1 MQAEDKFDNSQSNT
15 TSGNRQSSGQSVG
28 VGVGDSGAGGG
39 GGSGSSS
46 DEEEED
52 EEEASTSSH
61 PQREEQCSSST
72 AQPVPPPQP
81 REKTPIAL
89 MEYIQNVT
97 KFVDA
102 ILSNNSTDDHCR
114 EFVAQKGLVP
124 LLSILGLPNLPVDH
138 SVAQTA
144 QAVATVCKSIL
155 NLAHEPLVL
164 KTGLS
169 QLNEVL
175 NLLKPLYN
183 YMEAPGGS
191 VLLHELV
198 NAPNLETAFTSDTA
212 TPLLH
217 AMNAAYG
224 YIIMFAQVCRTSQS
238 EIRNLAMNHWGS
250 ELGLTVLKGLSEL
263 YTALIWEST
272 ALLALTTEDFIPA
285 GCDFGKEDMD
295 KLIRPESTNE
305 SESTSWSG
313 ATSTDMGSNGMTTAM
328 EALSTDPPP
337 IPMEVDEKPSVTTG
351 RISPNSHRLTYPKH
365 LLGLTSKM
373 GRALAEL
380 FAILVKVNKALF
392 KFWNIFL
399 FLILILKF
407 IQLCMGSPIRQRRGQ
422 QMPPIPALPSQ
433 ASRSVATALNC
444 VLIRGL
450 SWDKLPPSTVPK
462 LQVTF
467 LMCTLSFVS
476 PALFDEKGYPFHLML
491 QKFVK
496 LGGQNAFFA

>member
-1 MQAEDKFDNSQSNT
+1 MGCDPRYICLQAEDKFDNSQSNT

-28 VGVGDSGAGGG
+28 VGVGDSGGGGG

-295 KLIRPESTNE
+295 KLIRPEPTNE
-305 SESTSWSG
+305 GESSGWSG
-313 ATSTDMGSNGMTTAM
+313 GASSDMGSNGMTTAM

-337 IPMEVDEKPSVTTG
+337 VPMEVDEKPSVTTG
-351 RISPNSHRLTYPKH
+351 RISPNSHRITYPKH

-380 FAILVKVNKALF
+380 FAILVKVHKTRHLNF
-392 KFWNIFL
+392 G
-399 FLILILKF
+399 ILY
-407 IQLCMGSPIRQRRGQ
+407 
-422 QMPPIPALPSQ
+422 
-433 ASRSVATALNC
+433 
-444 VLIRGL
+444 
-450 SWDKLPPSTVPK
+450 
-462 LQVTF
+462 
-467 LMCTLSFVS
+467 VS
-476 PALFDEKGYPFHLML
+476 HSCI
-491 QKFVK
+491 
-496 LGGQNAFFA
+496 